1 MQATEKRITALEQV
15 SPETDTVMFIHLV
28 GMGEVDKE
36 IQHIT
41 ANRKEWKRE
50 PGETEQDFQDR
61 AERETTPSPTGCKVP
76 GLDPHE

>member
-1 MQATEKRITALEQV
+1 MQNLEKRIVALEQA
-15 SPETDTVMFIHLV
+15 SPEGDTVMFIHLV

-61 AERETTPSPTGCKVP
+61 AERETTPSPTGSKVFMCT
-76 GLDPHE
+76 

>member
-1 MQATEKRITALEQV
+1 MQNLEKRIAALEQA
-15 SPETDTVMFIHLV
+15 SPEGDTVMFIHLV

-61 AERETTPSPTGCKVP
+61 AERETTPSPTGCKIFTCT
-76 GLDPHE
+76 

>member
-1 MQATEKRITALEQV
+1 MQATEKRIEALEQA

-28 GMGEVDKE
+28 GLDEVDKE

-61 AERETTPSPTGCKVP
+61 AEREATPSPTGCKVFTCT
-76 GLDPHE
+76 